1 MEHLSLNDID
11 SGSSARIATAFGF
24 NCFEFIAALGGKRV
38 DVLASLPA
46 FVEHG
51 EKPSRSGIPIL
62 FPFPN
67 RIKNGRFIYDAR
79 EYHLPKEKVGYA
91 GEHAI
96 HGFCYD
102 RPWRVTQ
109 QTASRVTGE
118 FQLSVDDPERRDLW
132 PADFHIVV
140 TYEVLGPALR
150 CDIQIANPDCL
161 PLPFGLGTHPYF
173 KLPLA
178 GSSRFEDCLVQV
190 PAASRYELVEYLPTG
205 RKLPAEGSHD
215 LREGAELGG
224 LKLDDVYT
232 DVMYESHA
240 LVSRVVDPA
249 AGLEV
254 VQSCDRTFRELV
266 VLTPHWSQSVCIEP
280 YTCVSD
286 AMNLDEEGFDS
297 GLRVLAPG
305 EEFKTWFQIR
315 VGPVVA

>member
-1 MEHLSLNDID
+1 MQHLSLHDVD
-11 SGSSARIATAFGF
+11 SGSTARIASSFGF
-24 NCFEFIAALGGKRV
+24 NCYEFVASLGAKRV

-67 RIKNGRFIYDAR
+67 RIKNGRFIYDGC

-91 GEHAI
+91 GDHAI

-102 RPWRVTQ
+102 RSWRITQ
-109 QTASRVTGE
+109 QSASRVTGE
-118 FQLSVDDPERRDLW
+118 FHFSVDDPERCEFW
-132 PADFHIVV
+132 PADFRIEA

-150 CDIQIANPDCL
+150 CDIRITNPDRV

-178 GSSRFEDCLVQV
+178 GGSRFEDCLVQV
-190 PAASRYELVEYLPTG
+190 PAASRYELVESLPTG
-205 RKLPAEGSHD
+205 RKLPVEGNDD
-215 LREGAELGG
+215 LREGAELGS

-232 DVMYESHA
+232 DVTCDPHA

-286 AMNLDEEGFDS
+286 AMNLAEEGFDS

-305 EEFKTWFQIR
+305 EEFKTWFEIR
-315 VGPVVA
+315 ASPVVA